1 MFDWKG
7 LSVSVQY
14 NEMQGSE
21 SQTCIGVR
29 RYTVHVTAMHGSC
42 HGSAR
47 NLLSSASYRVPACSY
62 LTHNHKN
69 TRNLLTS
76 PILVKNFY
84 LAAQWSSY
92 GSAYLLSEGPLSPKV
107 SCGIWSTTPRAPTIF
122 PEAPV
127 PAACNTNV
135 GNIAGNMQDRK
146 SQMYCVP
153 STVRTQNY
161 LGTLLIL
168 APIPRTAEQLHTGTA
183 QDHFLPYEL
192 RLRNELAPN
201 CVRRPRE
208 ANTGDASPNGGEA
221 SVANEGISCKEID
234 MPIQIALLP
243 TVSKITL
250 NSCLEY
256 LDERMFENS
265 EHVSSTGI
273 GLPTQH
279 GTTYLRVEEV
289 KRQFGDTAAWKRE
302 QDPLKAE
309 GRFPES
315 GGAKP
320 TVVDAISETPALRR
334 KTDCRKARNYYLSS
348 SNGPWE

>member
-1 MFDWKG
+1 ITFCLMNYGYGTNWPLTVYGDPARPIREMLRQMAERCQFQESAVFKVEDISTVPE
-7 LSVSVQY
+7 SV
-14 NEMQGSE
+14 
-21 SQTCIGVR
+21 
-29 RYTVHVTAMHGSC
+29 VTA
-42 HGSAR
+42 
-47 NLLSSASYRVPACSY
+47 NLWRQIEGRRKIRLC
-62 LTHNHKN
+62 L
-69 TRNLLTS
+69 
-76 PILVKNFY
+76 PIVI
-84 LAAQWSSY
+84 
-92 GSAYLLSEGPLSPKV
+92 YLLPVEIFSGDGCILSMWDHRHLLPMK
-107 SCGIWSTTPRAPTIF
+107 GF
-122 PEAPV
+122 P
-127 PAACNTNV
+127 
-135 GNIAGNMQDRK
+135 
-146 SQMYCVP
+146 
-153 STVRTQNY
+153 
-161 LGTLLIL
+161 
-168 APIPRTAEQLHTGTA
+168 
-183 QDHFLPYEL
+183 
-192 RLRNELAPN
+192 
-201 CVRRPRE
+201 
-208 ANTGDASPNGGEA
+208 
-221 SVANEGISCKEID
+221 
-234 MPIQIALLP
+234 IALLP